1 MFFPALVDKEY
12 KVSVGL
18 GDAKASCGTSRRR
31 PCHRA
36 KLSVTP
42 CDWSRPE
49 PQVSLFQAK

>member
-1 MFFPALVDKEY
+1 MFFPAPVDKEC

-18 GDAKASCGTSRRR
+18 GDAEASWGTSRRR
-31 PCHRA
+31 PCHGAR
-36 KLSVTP
+36 LSVTP